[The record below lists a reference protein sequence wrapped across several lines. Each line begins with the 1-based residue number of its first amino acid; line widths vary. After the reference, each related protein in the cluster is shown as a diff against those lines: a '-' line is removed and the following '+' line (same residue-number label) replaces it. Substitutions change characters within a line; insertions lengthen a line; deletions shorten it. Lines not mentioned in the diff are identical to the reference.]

1 MSFLAIVGG
10 LLILAQGALDVAN
23 IVPVSPPD
31 FVRPYLAI
39 VGIVSIVA
47 GLLTMYAGWL
57 ISKGKKELGSP
68 LAIVFSVI
76 GFAGGGGF
84 IVGMVLGLVGGVTSF
99 RRRA

>member
-31 FVRPYLAI
+31 FVRPYLTI

-47 GLLTMYAGWL
+47 GLVTMYAGWL
-57 ISKGKKELGSP
+57 ISRGRRNWGVPSRSSSP
-68 LAIVFSVI
+68 SSVSPA
-76 GFAGGGGF
+76 AGD
-84 IVGMVLGLVGGVTSF
+84 SSS
-99 RRRA
+99 AWSSDSSAA

>member
-1 MSFLAIVGG
+1 MSYLAIVGG
-10 LLILAQGALDVAN
+10 ILILAQGALDLAN

-31 FVRPYLAI
+31 FVRPYMTT

-47 GLLTMYAGWL
+47 GLITIYAGWL

-68 LAIVFSVI
+68 LAIVFSLI

-84 IVGMVLGLVGGVTSF
+84 IVGMVLGLVGGVSNL